1 MNPLK
6 VLRRA
11 CQSSLHILLTYFI
24 GQPTIRL
31 VSGREITGQ
40 VLQKLLLRASV
51 QCKRMRIK
59 INDLTANSYEN
70 CFLGKF
76 KQCSIL

>member
-31 VSGREITGQ
+31 LSGREITGQ
-40 VLQKLLLRASV
+40 VLQ
-51 QCKRMRIK
+51 
-59 INDLTANSYEN
+59 N
-70 CFLGKF
+70 CSFVHP
-76 KQCSIL
+76 